1 MKLCIIAGAKGGCA
15 RTTTAVRVAESMS
28 ASGVRAGIVDLS
40 PFPTAHLLV
49 SRQDVALIQGG
60 AASTTI
66 AAESILRPHRDS
78 VRFAFVDTGRLDAA
92 RLAPWLP
99 LCESVLIASPVDPFS
114 ISAMPAMWTALEQI
128 RAVNAQIRFM
138 GILPVL
144 VRPEGEAL
152 RERLRARFKGQFL
165 DESIPFD
172 EAEVARAARAGAGLP
187 PIPGVESAGPAFA
200 AWKAL
205 AARIMDEH
213 GLAPRV
219 EAPAAEV
226 AADRRGFLGKLWRL
240 ASGKLGRAS
249 VVGKEATA

>member
-1 MKLCIIAGAKGGCA
+1 MKICIIAGAKGGSA
-15 RTTTAVRVAESMS
+15 KTTTAVRVAERMS
-28 ASGVRAGIVDLS
+28 ASGVPSGIVDLS
-40 PFPTAHLLV
+40 PFPTAHLLL
-49 SRQDVALIQGG
+49 SRPDVALIQGAG
-60 AASTTI
+60 ASTTI
-66 AAESILRPHRDS
+66 AAESILRPHRDA
-78 VRFAFVDTGRLDAA
+78 VRFAFIDTGRLDAA

-114 ISAMPAMWTALEQI
+114 ISAMPAMWSALEQI

-152 RERLRARFKGQFL
+152 CQRLRTRFPGQFL
-165 DESIPFD
+165 DEAIPYD
-172 EAEVARAARAGAGLP
+172 EAEVGRAARAGAGLP
-187 PIPGVESAGPAFA
+187 PVPGADIAGPAFA
-200 AWKAL
+200 AWKSL
-205 AARIMDEH
+205 SVRIMNDH

-219 EAPAAEV
+219 EAAA
-226 AADRRGFLGKLWRL
+226 ASDSADRRGFLGKLWRM